1 MAERNLLLSLII
13 SAKDNAS
20 SVVSSVFG
28 FLDRTTSA
36 TANKIRDA
44 FSGLFSAQGLS
55 AASNFEEAMARVEAV
70 MRPLPDEFQALRDK
84 AEEMGRNTLL
94 ALKTLA
100 ETPEWEGTLTL
111 ADDRTFSVAF
121 RDDGLTAEP
130 VYHQTHTAAL
140 DSLPY
145 TFTLKLMTV

>member
-1 MAERNLLLSLII
+1 MAAITLGAVSLPGDLRWSDEFAWTSVAR
-13 SAKDNAS
+13 SADYSLTGALIVQEAVKQAGRPITLEAKS
-20 SVVSSVFG
+20 ESLG
-28 FLDRTTSA
+28 YIWLDR
-36 TANKIRDA
+36 
-44 FSGLFSAQGLS
+44 F
-55 AASNFEEAMARVEAV
+55 
-70 MRPLPDEFQALRDK
+70 
-84 AEEMGRNTLL
+84 TLL